1 MCGISGIYNCFNKD
15 INPKQI
21 IKKITKI
28 QNSRGPDGNAMWTS
42 DCKKITFG
50 HNRLSIIDLS
60 DKARQP
66 FVSKDKN
73 FIITFNGEIYNYK
86 EIKKELTHKD
96 ILFRSNSDTEVI
108 VEAYKYWGLESLK
121 KFRGMFSFALWDV
134 QKHKLIL
141 ARDPLGIKPLYYINI
156 NSVIYFASQI
166 KSLLSI
172 DGINFKKNETSIVS
186 FYLWG
191 NIQDP
196 STLYSDINS
205 VEKGTCKIINENGT
219 EKTFVYNNLKDL
231 FLNSEPITF
240 NNKIDE
246 ADYLKSIV
254 DETVKSHQVADVPVN
269 FLLSSGIDSSI
280 LVASINDE
288 DKKNCSS
295 LTLDFNHG
303 NVDDETFLAKKTAN
317 KNNILHK
324 IKKLRS
330 DEIKFIIEEFFKNM
344 DSPTNDGLNNFIIS
358 YLAKKDNTKVLISG
372 VGGDELFSGYPSFK
386 RIPQMNNIL
395 KYFPDTNF
403 INDLFKKKMQNLL
416 KKRLNTKYLS
426 IFRYGREVNTAF
438 LLQRSLFLPEELHD
452 FLQPNVIKN
461 GLEELNTLNNTNQDI
476 KDIKDKKLAI
486 MYLEIKYYLCS
497 KLLRD
502 IDWASMAHSIE
513 MRTPF
518 VDIFFYKKLIPLIK
532 SNLKINKSNLL
543 NCYKDNLPEELFKRK
558 KTGFAIPHKY
568 FLEKFYNRESKYSR
582 PIRDWSILSF
592 EKYLHNEKKN

>member
-1 MCGISGIYNCFNKD
+1 MCGISGIYNYFDNN
-15 INPKQI
+15 INS
-21 IKKITKI
+21 KKIIEKIVKI
-28 QNSRGPDGNAMWTS
+28 QNSRGPDANNIWIS

-60 DKARQP
+60 DLAKQP

-86 EIKKELTHKD
+86 EIKEELTHNNITFK
-96 ILFRSNSDTEVI
+96 SNSDTEVI
-108 VEAYKYWGLESLK
+108 IEAYKYWGLESLK
-121 KFRGMFSFALWDV
+121 KFRGMFSFGLWDI
-134 QKHKLIL
+134 QKRKLLL
-141 ARDPLGIKPLYYINI
+141 ARDPLGIKPLYYINK
-156 NSVIYFASQI
+156 NNVIYFASQI

-186 FYLWG
+186 FYIWG
-191 NIQDP
+191 NVQDP
-196 STLYSDINS
+196 FTLYSDINS
-205 VEKGTCKIINENGT
+205 VEKGTCKIINESGT
-219 EKTFVYNNLKDL
+219 EETFVYDNLKDL

-246 ADYLKSIV
+246 TDYLKSIV
-254 DETVKSHQVADVPVN
+254 DETVKSHQVADVPVE

-280 LVASINDE
+280 LVASTNNE

-295 LTLDFNHG
+295 LTLDFNIG
-303 NVDDETFLAKKTAN
+303 NIDDETYLAKKTAK

-330 DEIKFIIEEFFKNM
+330 DEVEFVIEDFFNNM

-386 RIPQMNNIL
+386 KIPQMINIL
-395 KYFPDTNF
+395 KYFPDFNF
-403 INDLFKKKMQNLL
+403 INDLLKNKIQNLFKKK
-416 KKRLNTKYLS
+416 LNTKYLS
-426 IFRYGREVNTAF
+426 IFKYGRKLNTAF
-438 LLQRSLFLPEELHD
+438 LLQRSLFLPEELDH
-452 FLQPNVIKN
+452 FLQPNIIKN
-461 GLEELNTLNNTNQDI
+461 GLEELNAIDNTSQDI
-476 KDIKDKKLAI
+476 KDIKDKKLSI

-518 VDIFFYKKLIPLIK
+518 VDIFFYRKLIPLIK
-532 SNLKINKSNLL
+532 SNLKIDKTNLL
-543 NCYKDNLPEELFKRK
+543 NCYKDILPEELYKRK
-558 KTGFAIPHKY
+558 KTGFSIPHKF
-568 FLEKFYNRESKYSR
+568 FLEKFYNRELKYSR

-592 EKYLHNEKKN
+592 EKYLNNEKKN